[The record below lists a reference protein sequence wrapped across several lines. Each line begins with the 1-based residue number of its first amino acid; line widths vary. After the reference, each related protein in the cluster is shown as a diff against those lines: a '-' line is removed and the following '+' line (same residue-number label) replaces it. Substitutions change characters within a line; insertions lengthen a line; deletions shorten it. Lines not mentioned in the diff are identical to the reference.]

1 MATQAADAPPQARAR
16 RAVLALK
23 KSLRKPKLLR
33 PAAVS
38 LKSQAAPV
46 AAASPG
52 VKTKPLS
59 DILAGALAR
68 AGSQSTIHPLDTIKV
83 KMQAGVQ
90 AAAAAK
96 GEALSMQA
104 KVTKGL
110 SKFAKLVPPVG
121 GRVAASGAVTAQ
133 EHASYLGRKGSSAI
147 SKVGGLYRGVGGAAS
162 GAGIAIGAYF
172 AVYGAATNAIVR
184 LTKGREISPG
194 MVAFMAG
201 AIAAG
206 GSSVVKVPLAVCIR
220 SVQAGVY
227 PNVFAAQR
235 QIVQAAGVRGLFT
248 GFWPTLLEDVPDMAF
263 KFAMY
268 EGLRELHGKI
278 THRSSTAQEDLLIGG
293 ISGCFAAGATT
304 PLDVIKTRMMCAA
317 SSRPSVAS
325 AAASVL
331 KEGKGLP
338 GFFVGVG
345 PRAISNGIN
354 TAVFF
359 MFFEALRVY
368 FKSREAHRAVAAEAR
383 KAAQAARLERQL
395 QKQQDNFLL
404 VEYHEGVPQ
413 PALGASLST
422 SHTNVGRKRL

>member
-1 MATQAADAPPQARAR
+1 M
-16 RAVLALK
+16 
-23 KSLRKPKLLR
+23 
-33 PAAVS
+33 
-38 LKSQAAPV
+38 
-46 AAASPG
+46 
-52 VKTKPLS
+52 
-59 DILAGALAR
+59 
-68 AGSQSTIHPLDTIKV
+68 
-83 KMQAGVQ
+83 
-90 AAAAAK
+90 
-96 GEALSMQA
+96 
-104 KVTKGL
+104 
-110 SKFAKLVPPVG
+110 
-121 GRVAASGAVTAQ
+121 
-133 EHASYLGRKGSSAI
+133 
-147 SKVGGLYRGVGGAAS
+147 
-162 GAGIAIGAYF
+162 
-172 AVYGAATNAIVR
+172 
-184 LTKGREISPG
+184 
-194 MVAFMAG
+194 
-201 AIAAG
+201 
-206 GSSVVKVPLAVCIR
+206 
-220 SVQAGVY
+220 
-227 PNVFAAQR
+227 FAAQR

-395 QKQQDNFLL
+395 QQQQDNFLL

>member
-1 MATQAADAPPQARAR
+1 MATQVADQPPQVRTR
-16 RAVLALK
+16 GAVQVLK
-23 KSLRKPKLLR
+23 KCLRKPKLLR
-33 PAAVS
+33 PAAAS
-38 LKSQAAPV
+38 LKSKTP
-46 AAASPG
+46 AAAARPAA
-52 VKTKPLS
+52 KAKPLS

-96 GEALSMQA
+96 GQATSMQA
-104 KVTKGL
+104 KMTKGL

-121 GRVAASGAVTAQ
+121 GRVSASGALTAQ
-133 EHASYLGRKGSSAI
+133 QHASYLGRKGHSALG
-147 SKVGGLYRGVGGAAS
+147 KVSGLYRGVGGAAT

-172 AVYGAATNAIVR
+172 AVYGAATNTIVR
-184 LTKGREISPG
+184 LTKGRDISPG
-194 MVAFMAG
+194 MVAFLAG

-268 EGLRELHGKI
+268 EGLRELHGKF
-278 THRSSTAQEDLLIGG
+278 TNRHTTAQEDLLIGG
-293 ISGCFAAGATT
+293 ASGCFAAAGTT

-317 SSRPSVAS
+317 RSRPSVMS

-331 KEGKGLP
+331 KEGKGLS
-338 GFFVGVG
+338 GFFCGIG
-345 PRAISNGIN
+345 PRAVSNGIN

-368 FKSREAHRAVAAEAR
+368 FKNRESQRALAAEAR
-383 KAAQAARLERQL
+383 KVAQAARLSRQ
-395 QKQQDNFLL
+395 QQQDNFLL

-413 PALGASLST
+413 PLGASLST